1 MYIKLKS
8 IIKKWY
14 FFLIYNINYGEGW
27 YLLSTYKEIV
37 TKAVVGK
44 GKKYYKNTYTVNTD
58 NNPDTVLGCWVI
70 NHKFSGSEENGKI
83 VINGSFDVN
92 LWYSY
97 DNNTK
102 TSVITKNIP
111 YKEVVTVSQKETTD
125 SSKKDIIVR
134 SLKQPSCVS
143 AKEDGSSINIEIEK
157 ELGVEIVGDTKVKVA
172 IEEDE
177 EPWDELPEEVTEET
191 EKEIEENIDPD
202 YIKEEK

>member
-1 MYIKLKS
+1 M
-8 IIKKWY
+8 
-14 FFLIYNINYGEGW
+14 
-27 YLLSTYKEIV
+27 STYKEIV

-134 SLKQPSCVS
+134 SLKQPSCIS

-157 ELGVEIVGDTKVKVA
+157 ELGVEVVGDTKVKVA

-177 EPWDELPEEVTEET
+177 EPWDELPEEVTEDT

>member
-1 MYIKLKS
+1 M
-8 IIKKWY
+8 
-14 FFLIYNINYGEGW
+14 
-27 YLLSTYKEIV
+27 STYKEIV

-177 EPWDELPEEVTEET
+177 EPWDDLPEEVTEET
-191 EKEIEENIDPD
+191 EKEIEKNIDPN

>member
-1 MYIKLKS
+1 M
-8 IIKKWY
+8 
-14 FFLIYNINYGEGW
+14 
-27 YLLSTYKEIV
+27 STYKEIV

>member
-1 MYIKLKS
+1 M
-8 IIKKWY
+8 
-14 FFLIYNINYGEGW
+14 
-27 YLLSTYKEIV
+27 STYKEIV

-177 EPWDELPEEVTEET
+177 EPWDELPEEVTEDT
-191 EKEIEENIDPD
+191 EKEIEENIDPN